1 VTRAVHDRT
10 TDSLYVDGLR
20 VLSQTNKNPTLSGTS
35 GDGYIGRGFNN
46 TYFNGEINEILVY
59 NRVLSADEAASV
71 EKYLRNKFGTE

>member
-1 VTRAVHDRT
+1 MHR
-10 TDSLYVDGLR
+10 
-20 VLSQTNKNPTLSGTS
+20 NPGELLMIVAGVMSGTS